1 MPAEVIQPMDL
12 LRGMFAASLQV
23 VSPQNTIPQALASL
37 QPTSGRTLVL
47 CIGKAA
53 AQMAEVAE
61 GILLNTIGAEK
72 FSGVV
77 VTKHGNQLPL
87 KHLKTM
93 TAGHPDAD
101 EHSVAAA
108 EHLLKEAA
116 TLTPNDRMLVLMSG
130 GASALTL
137 LPADGLSF
145 RDVTKVNKELLRGV
159 PIGDMNIVRRHM
171 SRFNGGR
178 LARAANGAEI
188 ITFAVSDVPG
198 DVPAIIGSGP
208 TAEDASTFADAQRV
222 VTQYGLDVPKR
233 VARHLEAAVDESVKP
248 GDELWRK
255 KYQFKVI
262 ASNSHAVK
270 AAAAHALAHGVTP
283 IIIDEPIAGDA
294 AAEAKLFADIAKS
307 GEYKGQKISGP
318 AVLIRGGEAVV
329 KTPKG
334 TKKVPG
340 GRVGHAALSHL
351 IEDENCFAFFGAT
364 DGSDGTSGHKAIELT
379 PDTMKQAKAKGLD
392 PVEHLRAYRSAAFF
406 NKAGGAVHES
416 PTGTNV
422 NEIYMRYIPA

>member
-1 MPAEVIQPMDL
+1 MPVEPTQPMDL

-23 VSPQNTIPQALASL
+23 VSPQNTIPAALSSL

-61 GILLNTIGAEK
+61 DILLNTIGAEK

-87 KHLKTM
+87 KHLETM

-101 EHSVAAA
+101 EHSIVAA
-108 EHLLKEAA
+108 ERLLKEAA
-116 TLTPNDRMLVLMSG
+116 SLTPNDRMLVLMSG

-145 RDVTKVNKELLRGV
+145 KEITKVNKELLRGV
-159 PIGDMNIVRRHM
+159 PIGDMNIVRRHV

-208 TAEDASTFADAQRV
+208 TAEDASTFADAKRV
-222 VTQYGLDVPKR
+222 VTQYGLAIPKR
-233 VARHLEAAVDESVKP
+233 VTRHLEAAVDESVKP
-248 GDELWRK
+248 DDELWRK

-262 ASNSHAVK
+262 ASNSHAVD
-270 AAAAHALAHGVTP
+270 AAAAYARAQGVEP

-294 AAEAKLFADIAKS
+294 AAEAKAFAEIAKS
-307 GEYKGQKISGP
+307 GEYKGQKIIGP

-329 KTPKG
+329 KTPKRG
-334 TKKVPG
+334 KKLPG

-379 PDTMKQAKAKGLD
+379 PDTMKQARAKGLD
-392 PVEHLRAYRSAAFF
+392 AAQHLKRFNSAAFF
-406 NKAGGAVHES
+406 NAVSAGVPES